1 MALTDDWTFQLG
13 DVVIG
18 NDRPIKLTGFNP
30 NNGAWRVVDQDNPV
44 ADSRLFGDDFKTPGS
59 WELEVACLSDGGDS
73 ALDALAVLGAE
84 WNKKYKDSSTAKL
97 MYRRN
102 GVTRFVYG
110 RPRGFDPVPEKGIPD
125 RLIRVSLKF
134 DLADTVFYHA
144 DTQSLVLRMV
154 PPSTGGFTAPFTA
167 PIVTESTGEIQGV
180 TQVVA
185 GSDQATP
192 VKIRFQGPVSQPYLE
207 GDGWSVRLNMSLAYD
222 QYVDVD
228 ARLYTVQ
235 LYPGGANMAGKLSID
250 SRLAKARIN
259 PFVSESLVFG
269 GVDPTGTST
278 ATVYWNPAYGTL

>member
-1 MALTDDWTFQLG
+1 MTLIDDWTFQLG

-18 NDRPIKLTGFNP
+18 NERPIKLTGFNP
-30 NNGAWRVVDQDNPV
+30 GGVSWRTADQDNPV
-44 ADSRLFGDDFKTPGS
+44 ADTRLFGDDFKTPGS
-59 WELEVACLSDGGDS
+59 WELEVACMSDGSSS
-73 ALDALAVLGAE
+73 AVDALAALGAE
-84 WNKKYKDSSTAKL
+84 WTKKYKDASMAKL

-110 RPRGFDPVPEKGIPD
+110 RPRGFDPTLEKGIPD
-125 RLIRVSLKF
+125 RLIRVNLKF
-134 DLADTVFYHA
+134 DLADTNSYHA
-144 DTQSLVLRMV
+144 DTKSVLLRMV

-167 PIVTESTGEIQGV
+167 PIVTESTGEIQGS
-180 TQVVA
+180 TEVVA
-185 GSDQATP
+185 GSDQPTP
-192 VKIRFQGPVSQPYLE
+192 VKIRFHGPVSQPYLE

-228 ARLYTVQ
+228 ARLYTVT
-235 LYPGGANMAGKLSID
+235 LMPGGANMAGKLSID
-250 SRLAKARIN
+250 SRLAKARLN